1 MVRRFVSFVWL
12 LVLLPTAAAA
22 ERQETWQAIAVR
34 GQRIGYGH
42 LVITREVRAGQT
54 LVASRLRLHSVLKR
68 FDGKVTLIVDQEV
81 EEQENGNLLR
91 FRYQLDN
98 PPAARVE
105 MIGRVAD
112 GRLHL
117 QTTAGG
123 QTTRTTLP
131 VPADLKSPGY
141 PDRWLEERPPAPGEA
156 PVIQLFDPQIGAVLT
171 VRITPRG
178 PAEFAS
184 PGGEKQTGARFTLE
198 YLDGIPGL
206 TIESYR
212 NAAGRIVLNEAPL
225 LGTTT
230 WSVSREAALQELPDD
245 VDVGL
250 AALIHVPRIENAA
263 QLREAVYRL
272 TAPDGLPDDLFPS
285 GPMQSVERIDP
296 RTVRITVRAL
306 RPGEAPA
313 GPVLPPP
320 PPEEYR
326 AATSMARSDDPEIVR
341 LATQSAPADAPPEEI
356 ARRLE
361 RAVHGWLTRKN
372 MSTSLA
378 SASEVVRSRAGDCT
392 EHAVLLTALLRA
404 RGLPARVAVGLVYWD
419 RHSAFAGHA
428 WTEVWLDGRWV
439 PLDATQP
446 QGGCGA
452 DRLKLADS
460 SLADGDA
467 GLIAGAVSTWR
478 LLDTA
483 TIEVERVVASPAGGQ
498 P

>member
-1 MVRRFVSFVWL
+1 MIRSIFTLVWL
-12 LVLLPTAAAA
+12 LAVIPTSAAAD
-22 ERQETWQAIAVR
+22 RQETWQAIAVR

-42 LVITREVRAGQT
+42 LVTTRELREGQT
-54 LVASRLRLHSVLKR
+54 IVASKLRLHSVLKR

-81 EEQENGNLLR
+81 EELENGNLLR

-105 MIGRVAD
+105 MIGRVAE
-112 GRLHL
+112 GQLHL

-123 QTTRTTLP
+123 QTTRTSLP
-131 VPADLKSPGY
+131 IPPDLKSPGY
-141 PDRWLEERPPAPGEA
+141 PDRWLEEHPPAEGESST
-156 PVIQLFDPQIGAVLT
+156 IKLFDPQIGAVLT
-171 VRITPRG
+171 LRITPRG
-178 PAEFAS
+178 PAEFTLPDGS
-184 PGGEKQTGARFTLE
+184 RQTGTRFTLE

-206 TIESYR
+206 TVESYR
-212 NAAGRIVLNEAPL
+212 NPQGRIVLNEAPL

-230 WSVSREAALQELPDD
+230 WIVTREAALQDLPDD

-250 AALIHVPRIENAA
+250 AALIPVPKIENAPR
-263 QLREAVYRL
+263 LREAVYRL
-272 TAPDGLPDDLFPS
+272 SSPGGLPDDLFPA
-285 GPMQSVERIDP
+285 GPLQRVERIDP
-296 RTVRITVRAL
+296 RTVRITVRSL
-306 RPGEAPA
+306 RLGDSTPEAVSAAPPA
-313 GPVLPPP
+313 
-320 PPEEYR
+320 EYLQ
-326 AATSMARSDDPEIVR
+326 ATSMARSDDPEIVR
-341 LATQSAPADAPPEEI
+341 LATQSAPADAPPAEI

-404 RGLPARVAVGLVYWD
+404 RRLPARVAVGLVYWD

-428 WTEVWLDGRWV
+428 WTEVWVEGRWV

-483 TIEVERVVASPAGGQ
+483 TIEVERVVVSPADGH